1 MKIFNDFTDD
11 QEGMNAFM
19 NKQFEDDQKI
29 KNYLDTCSHKEF
41 NFAILNIG
49 DLLKTISIYFGFID
63 PQIQEAIKNKQ
74 GTSRK
79 MNKFIKD
86 LNQKINLRYELDE
99 DLNIVENLVL
109 YNGEL
114 YLFINKNK
122 FLEILLDEE

>member
-79 MNKFIKD
+79 MNKFIRD

-99 DLNIVENLVL
+99 DLSIVENLVL

-114 YLFINKNK
+114 YLFVNKNK

>member
-1 MKIFNDFTDD
+1 MKIYNDFTDD
-11 QEGMNAFM
+11 QESMNAFM
-19 NKQFEDDQKI
+19 NKQFEDDQRI
-29 KNYLDTCSHKEF
+29 KDYLDTCTHKEF

-74 GTSRK
+74 ATSRK

-86 LNQKINLRYELDE
+86 LNQKINLRYDLDE
-99 DLNIVENLVL
+99 DLSIVENLVL
-109 YNGEL
+109 YDGEL

-122 FLEILLDEE
+122 FLEVLLDE

>member
-1 MKIFNDFTDD
+1 MKIYNDFTDD
-11 QEGMNAFM
+11 QESMNAFM
-19 NKQFEDDQKI
+19 NKQFEDDQRI
-29 KNYLDTCSHKEF
+29 KDYLDTCTHKEF

-74 GTSRK
+74 ATSRK

-86 LNQKINLRYELDE
+86 LNQKINLRYDLDE
-99 DLNIVENLVL
+99 DLSIIENLVL
-109 YNGEL
+109 YDGEL

-122 FLEILLDEE
+122 FLEVLLDE